1 MSKKQDEDELV
12 RIEASSYELILD
24 GFRHG
29 RMNMPKSQVM
39 LGEAIKTMDAFCEE
53 VKEKWDGLNWK
64 HVEFEVYACK
74 DDFHLFSYKGGKI
87 TEDHRKDERP
97 PCPDNTEKV
106 YFRLMDGGKPLPQL
120 AGSDVKAYAVWAE
133 RDMDAYLAD
142 FVSHMDAYRQWEGWE
157 NLCSENLFFDV
168 YGDFEGT
175 NYRYSYKGG
184 QTYRRTFTKEEKK
197 KQKSFRGLEMD
208 VWDYNRDKPELCM
221 QYYADGMQVDVCIAQ
236 HREWERIKHKEAAE
250 AGKSYTP
257 KHLFF
262 KVHKEESFWKTER
275 IYNLVGDEVAE
286 VRSATY
292 DSLPFRKKKE

>member
-1 MSKKQDEDELV
+1 MSKENKEDELV
-12 RIEASSYELILD
+12 RIEASSYELILE

-29 RMNMPKSQVM
+29 RMKMPKSRVM
-39 LGEAIKTMDAFCEE
+39 LSEAIGTMDAFCEE

-97 PCPDNTEKV
+97 SCPDNTEKV
-106 YFRLMDGGKPLPQL
+106 YFRLMDGGKSLPQL
-120 AGSDVKAYAVWAE
+120 AGSDVQAYAVWAE

-142 FVSHMDAYRQWEGWE
+142 FVSHIDAYRQWEGWE

-175 NYRYSYKGG
+175 KYRYSYKDGR
-184 QTYRRTFTKEEKK
+184 TYRRTFTKEEKK
-197 KQKSFRGLEMD
+197 RQKSFRNLELD
-208 VWDYNRDKPELCM
+208 VWDYSQDPPELGR

-236 HREWERIKHKEAAE
+236 HRERERRKHREAVAD
-250 AGKSYTP
+250 GKSYTP
-257 KHLFF
+257 KCLFF
-262 KVHKEESFWKTER
+262 KVYKEERFWEAER
-275 IYNLVGDEVAE
+275 IYNLVGDEVAYE
-286 VRSATY
+286 TVY
-292 DSLPFRKKKE
+292 ERKTAGR